1 MNQTPDET
9 APLTPVL
16 TRRWASPRSWDI
28 GTYRP
33 LDGYQA
39 VRTALTVVC
48 RVVIVATGAQGRH
61 QAALPGDQR

>member
-1 MNQTPDET
+1 VTSET

-28 GTYRP
+28 STYRQ

-39 VRTALTVVC
+39 VRTALTVEPD
-48 RVVIVATGAQGRH
+48 RLI
-61 QAALPGDQR
+61 